1 MNGVSPFVLNAC
13 AMPLAQ
19 ACHRGGM
26 SKAIGSYSAVSSI
39 TRLKA

>member
-19 ACHRGGM
+19 LCHR
-26 SKAIGSYSAVSSI
+26 IGTAVPSPWHK
-39 TRLKA
+39 RAKGLA

>member
-19 ACHRGGM
+19 LGHRVGTALPSPWHKRAKGL
-26 SKAIGSYSAVSSI
+26 A
-39 TRLKA
+39 